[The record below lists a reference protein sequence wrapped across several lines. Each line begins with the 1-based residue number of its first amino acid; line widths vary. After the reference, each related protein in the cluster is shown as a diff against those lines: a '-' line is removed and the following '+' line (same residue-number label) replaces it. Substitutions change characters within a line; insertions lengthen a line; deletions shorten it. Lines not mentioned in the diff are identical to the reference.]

1 MTDNAAGLDYGRIV
15 GRIVKLMAALAV
27 VGTVVFL
34 FVDGAGG
41 ALSFL
46 GGAAIS
52 GMSFALLHRMVSDL
66 TAAVEGRRVRT
77 FSVLLHAFRLMILG
91 GAAYGIVR
99 VYGSSRRALAGGLM
113 LAVIAATL
121 EVLIELSHARD

>member
-1 MTDNAAGLDYGRIV
+1 MKELDYGRIV
-15 GRIVKLMAALAV
+15 GRIVKLMAVLAV
-27 VGTVVFL
+27 LGAAVFG

-52 GMSFALLHRMVSDL
+52 GLSFWLLHRLVTDV
-66 TAAVEGRRVRT
+66 TAAVEGRPVRT

-91 GAAYGIVR
+91 GAAYAIV
-99 VYGSSRRALAGGLM
+99 VTYGSSRRALAGGLI
-113 LAVIAATL
+113 LAVTAATL
-121 EVLIELSHARD
+121 EVLLELSHARD

>member
-1 MTDNAAGLDYGRIV
+1 MKELDYGRIV
-15 GRIVKLMAALAV
+15 GRIVRLMAVLAV
-27 VGTVVFL
+27 AGTAVFAL
-34 FVDGAGG
+34 VDGAGG

-52 GMSFALLHRMVSDL
+52 GLSFWLLHRLVCDV
-66 TAAVEGRRVRT
+66 TAAVEGRPVRT

-91 GAAYGIVR
+91 GAAYAIV
-99 VYGSSRRALAGGLM
+99 VTYGSSRRALAGGLI
-113 LAVIAATL
+113 LAVTAATL

>member
-1 MTDNAAGLDYGRIV
+1 MTEGPAALDYGKII
-15 GRIVKLMAALAV
+15 GRIAKLMAVLAV
-27 VGTVVFL
+27 AGTILFL
-34 FVDGAGG
+34 LVDGAGG
-41 ALSFL
+41 GLSFL

-52 GMSFALLHRMVSDL
+52 GLSFWMLHRLVSDV
-66 TAAVEGRRVRT
+66 TAAVEGRPVRA
-77 FSVLLHAFRLMILG
+77 FSVLMHTFRLMVLG
-91 GAAYGIVR
+91 GAAYAIVN

>member
-1 MTDNAAGLDYGRIV
+1 MKELDYGRIV

-27 VGTVVFL
+27 VGTAVFG

-52 GMSFALLHRMVSDL
+52 GLSFWLLHRLVSDL
-66 TAAVEGRRVRT
+66 TAAVEGRPVRT
-77 FSVLLHAFRLMILG
+77 FSVVLHAFRLMILG
-91 GAAYGIVR
+91 GAAYGIVSL
-99 VYGSSRRALAGGLM
+99 YGSSRRALAGGLM
-113 LAVIAATL
+113 LAVMAATL
-121 EVLIELSHARD
+121 EVLIELSYARD